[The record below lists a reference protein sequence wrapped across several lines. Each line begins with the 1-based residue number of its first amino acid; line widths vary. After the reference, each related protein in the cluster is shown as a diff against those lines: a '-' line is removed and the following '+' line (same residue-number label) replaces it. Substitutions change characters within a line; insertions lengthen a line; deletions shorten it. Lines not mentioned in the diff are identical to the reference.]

1 MNEQCRPE
9 AWALRGTASMPEAP
23 LKRGGIAT
31 NDSGAC
37 VRLKCEH
44 ELNLKY

>member
-23 LKRGGIAT
+23 LERGGIAI
-31 NDSGAC
+31 N
-37 VRLKCEH
+37 E
-44 ELNLKY
+44 